1 MHDTKDEVYSMA
13 VKRLSQTDDMQ
24 IVVEQTLL
32 TDKYM
37 LGIPDSNRDRF
48 MAYMNYSTVKNKI
61 DKVQLYKEWFYK
73 AYMIV
78 NEKAYIHTDKLL
90 DGNTWYD
97 SDRTARICQKYVEL
111 VTSRGKL
118 KTAVTNAERMKINKE
133 IKTEVQDL
141 IVKEYRRKQAMDNK
155 VPQQI
160 NDIVGDNV
168 KKLAQLFPSAV
179 KDGEVDFEAL
189 KEELG
194 QYEEV
199 GSEKYELTWAGKKNA
214 KKIAQE
220 DVIGRTLKF
229 IPEDSKDADTT
240 ENLYIEGDN
249 LEVLKLIR
257 QNYYGAIK
265 IIYIDPPYN
274 TGNDFIY
281 NDHLRWIK
289 MTQTRK
295 KGLCLKKVSH

>member
-1 MHDTKDEVYSMA
+1 MFDLPDTYRVDVKVALKDFIPKDLKPNDKKRIKDAVKSVRLDYQITGEEIPSVTNEEYRCQVIQFYDIEVANIKDANFLAFTYQNLIKPLCVIHMHDTKDEVYSMA

-73 AYMIV
+73 AYMVV

-90 DGNTWYD
+90 DGNIWYD

-133 IKTEVQDL
+133 IKTEIQVL
-141 IVKEYRRKQAMDNK
+141 DN
-155 VPQQI
+155 
-160 NDIVGDNV
+160 
-168 KKLAQLFPSAV
+168 
-179 KDGEVDFEAL
+179 
-189 KEELG
+189 EEL
-194 QYEEV
+194 
-199 GSEKYELTWAGKKNA
+199 
-214 KKIAQE
+214 
-220 DVIGRTLKF
+220 
-229 IPEDSKDADTT
+229 
-240 ENLYIEGDN
+240 
-249 LEVLKLIR
+249 
-257 QNYYGAIK
+257 
-265 IIYIDPPYN
+265 
-274 TGNDFIY
+274 
-281 NDHLRWIK
+281 
-289 MTQTRK
+289 
-295 KGLCLKKVSH
+295 

>member
-1 MHDTKDEVYSMA
+1 MFDLPDTYRVDVKVALKDFIPKDLKPNDKKRIKDAVKSVRLDYQITGEEIPSVTNEEYRCQVIQFYDIEVANIKDANFLASTYQNLIKPLCVIHMHDTKDEVYSMA

-73 AYMIV
+73 AYMVV

-90 DGNTWYD
+90 DGNIWYD

-133 IKTEVQDL
+133 IKTEIQVL
-141 IVKEYRRKQAMDNK
+141 DN
-155 VPQQI
+155 
-160 NDIVGDNV
+160 
-168 KKLAQLFPSAV
+168 
-179 KDGEVDFEAL
+179 
-189 KEELG
+189 EEL
-194 QYEEV
+194 
-199 GSEKYELTWAGKKNA
+199 
-214 KKIAQE
+214 
-220 DVIGRTLKF
+220 
-229 IPEDSKDADTT
+229 
-240 ENLYIEGDN
+240 
-249 LEVLKLIR
+249 
-257 QNYYGAIK
+257 
-265 IIYIDPPYN
+265 
-274 TGNDFIY
+274 
-281 NDHLRWIK
+281 
-289 MTQTRK
+289 
-295 KGLCLKKVSH
+295 